1 MRVSS
6 LRSMPPRS
14 MLSDFFWTATITILA
29 PHLAEAMVASKTAG
43 GAGGVEVDV
52 GASGGLAEGVCG
64 RAVQFGEAGGDVLD
78 PPQLQPDRGA
88 QADRPGAEDDDLVGG
103 FGLGAVDAVAGDGHR
118 LVEGGDVEGDGV
130 REDGDALADD
140 GVLDEQVLAH
150 AAELAAA
157 ADDSGGGGLRVD
169 DYAVADL

>member
-1 MRVSS
+1 
-6 LRSMPPRS
+6 
-14 MLSDFFWTATITILA
+14 
-29 PHLAEAMVASKTAG
+29 MVASKTAG

-64 RAVQFGEAGGDVLD
+64 RAVQFGEAGGDVFGRGVDDGVGADSEGGLQALGDDVGHGHVLD

-150 AAELAAA
+150 AAKLAAT

-169 DYAVADL
+169 DHAVADL

>member
-1 MRVSS
+1 MKVSS

-64 RAVQFGEAGGDVLD
+64 RAVQFGEAGGDVFGRGVD
-78 PPQLQPDRGA
+78 DGVGADSEGGLQA
-88 QADRPGAEDDDLVGG
+88 
-103 FGLGAVDAVAGDGHR
+103 LGDGDGHR

-150 AAELAAA
+150 AAKLAAT

-169 DYAVADL
+169 DHAVADL

>member
-52 GASGGLAEGVCG
+52 GADSEGGLQAL
-64 RAVQFGEAGGDVLD
+64 GDDVGHGHVLD

-150 AAELAAA
+150 AAKLAAT

-169 DYAVADL
+169 DHAVADL